1 MIGHNARDGNKNR
14 WADGT
19 GRGKTEMEDGREIAE
34 DPFRERERESARV
47 QKRRC
52 AGMSANLL
60 FFFLNSISFHFILR
74 RSYKSVRSFLSV
86 GFERP

>member
-19 GRGKTEMEDGREIAE
+19 GRGKTEMEDGREIAVE
-34 DPFRERERESARV
+34 RSGGSVQRERERVRAFRSGDA
-47 QKRRC
+47 QTF
-52 AGMSANLL
+52 

-86 GFERP
+86 GSERP